1 MDTDIIANPFVVG
14 RYVSPQYFCDR
25 EHETSL
31 LTKHIDNGRNIALIS
46 PRRMGKTGII
56 RHAFSQGGLK
66 ERYHLIFIDIYATS
80 SLPELTYMLAKAVYD
95 NLKSKRQAWFERFSQ
110 VVRSLR
116 MGFKIDATS
125 GEPTF
130 DIGLGDISAPEET
143 LDEIFRYLEE
153 ADRPCVVAIDE
164 FQQIGNYPEEN
175 VEALLR
181 TKIQTCRN
189 TQFIFAGSKRHVMG
203 NMFLSSSKP
212 FYQSAIIMGLDP
224 IPEERYVEFA
234 VRLFGERGK
243 SVDPNVVSHVYRRF
257 DGCTWFVQMMMN
269 ELFAITPD
277 GGYCGQEAVDTAFDN
292 VIQSQEGAYTAI
304 LSRLSPRQ
312 KVILQAIAREGVA
325 SSITSEEF
333 IARYSL
339 GSASSVQAA
348 VKPLLKNDILTRE
361 DDTYRVYDYFFRE
374 WMATVY

>member
-1 MDTDIIANPFVVG
+1 MESANIANPFVVG
-14 RYVSPQYFCDR
+14 KYVAPQYFCDR
-25 EHETSL
+25 EQETAL
-31 LTKHIDNGRNIALIS
+31 LAKHIDNGRNVALIS

-56 RHAFSQGGLK
+56 HHAFSQGKIK
-66 ERYHLIFIDIYATS
+66 EKYYLIFIDIYATS
-80 SLPELTYMLAKAVYD
+80 SLAELTYMLAKAVYD
-95 NLKSKRQAWFERFSQ
+95 NLKSRRKAWLERFSQ
-110 VVRSLR
+110 VVRSLW
-116 MGFKIDATS
+116 MGFKIDAMS

-143 LDEIFRYLEE
+143 LDEILRYLEE

-164 FQQIGNYPEEN
+164 FQQIGNYPEKN

-212 FYQSAIIMGLDP
+212 FYQSAIIMGLGP
-224 IPEERYVEFA
+224 IPEERYVGFA
-234 VRLFGERGK
+234 VRLFGMRGR
-243 SVDPNVVSHVYRRF
+243 SVDPDIVSRVYRRF

-269 ELFAITPD
+269 ELFAITPE
-277 GGYCGQEAVDTAFDN
+277 GGNCGHDEIDTAFDN
-292 VIQSQEGAYTAI
+292 VIQSQESAYTAI
-304 LSRLSPRQ
+304 LARLSPRQ
-312 KVILQAIAREGVA
+312 KALLQAIAKEGVA

-333 IARYSL
+333 ISRYSL
-339 GSASSVQAA
+339 GSASSVQSA

-361 DDTYRVYDYFFRE
+361 GDTYRVYDYFFRE